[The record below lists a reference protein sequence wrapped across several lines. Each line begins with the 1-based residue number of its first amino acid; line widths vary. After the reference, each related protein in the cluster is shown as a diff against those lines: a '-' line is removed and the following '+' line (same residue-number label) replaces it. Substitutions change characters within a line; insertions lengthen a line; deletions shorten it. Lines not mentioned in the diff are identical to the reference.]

1 MTDLPFIG
9 LAVLA
14 VAVASRRGLI
24 AGYPLA
30 LGLMVFLPD
39 TLRLELPGLWPEI
52 TVHRLIMLVL
62 FARWVLAPAAPDRV
76 STGRLLGVVLALM
89 LASRAIST
97 AFSVT
102 PAPSVKD
109 LLSFAI
115 ETVLFIHLSIA
126 ALPSLAAARAAL
138 RALGV
143 AATAVAAVALVERYT
158 GVSLPAAIF
167 TGFKHCHDG
176 IQSTFPHR
184 ILLGYA
190 MAVALP
196 VTLQLFALARTRR
209 GRVAW
214 GGATLAVITACF
226 LADSRGG
233 WLGMALA
240 GAAVFVLGSR
250 PVRRTCVVLA
260 VLAAL
265 TLLFR
270 PGIRDTIASRV
281 TDTYATDSYKAVSYR
296 YRWLLWDVAF
306 AEIDRTPERFLFGYG
321 GLSTESM
328 DLSHYFHEQQGGMT
342 LKTGFTSWDN
352 HYASDLM
359 EFGVVGLGVE
369 VLGYLALVLQ
379 LILARRHAPPAY
391 RDLLTVALI
400 GTAVLLFAR
409 TNVYLFGQQPKLLG
423 WALIALGAA
432 TSRVRTT
439 APAPA
444 GAPLPLP
451 ALP

>member
-1 MTDLPFIG
+1 MTDLFILG
-9 LAVLA
+9 LAV
-14 VAVASRRGLI
+14 VAVLFASRRGLV

-39 TLRLELPGLWPEI
+39 TLRLELPGIWPEV

-62 FARWVLAPAAPDRV
+62 FVRWALAPAESERAP
-76 STGRLLGVVLALM
+76 TTRLLGVVLALL

-97 AFSVT
+97 AFSIT
-102 PAPSVKD
+102 PAPSLKD

-115 ETVLFIHLSIA
+115 ETVLFTHLSVA
-126 ALPSLAAARAAL
+126 ALPTLAAARAAL

-158 GVSLPAAIF
+158 GVSLPAVTLA
-167 TGFKHCHDG
+167 GFKHCHDG

-196 VTLQLFALARTRR
+196 INLQLFALAQTRA
-209 GRVAW
+209 GRLAW

-240 GAAVFVLGSR
+240 GATVFALGPR
-250 PVRRTCVVLA
+250 PVRRACVVLA
-260 VLAAL
+260 ALAAL
-265 TLLFR
+265 TLLLR
-270 PGIRDTIASRV
+270 PGIRDTITARI
-281 TDTYATDSYKAVSYR
+281 TDTYAGDSYKAVSYR

-359 EFGVVGLGVE
+359 EFGVVGLGLE

-379 LILARRHAPPAY
+379 LVLARRHAPPAY

-409 TNVYLFGQQPKLLG
+409 TNVYLFGQQPKLLA

-432 TSRVRTT
+432 ANRTPAT
-439 APAPA
+439 APAA
-444 GAPLPLP
+444 TAPRAVPVFS
-451 ALP
+451 